1 MAKST
6 RKRKFSNNQI
16 VVFRF
21 GERKIVG
28 KVVFA
33 RPIGKKF
40 TYDVYAED
48 GKIYNELYV
57 DSIVNMSIDTYLT
70 KLFYKKY
77 NLNESSIPDVSDDI
91 LPALAALSVV
101 EPTIDDSAE
110 EEKPEEEKEFFLDED
125 ADPNY

>member
-40 TYDVYAED
+40 TYDEYAED
-48 GKIYNELYV
+48 GKIYMWNEL
-57 DSIVNMSIDTYLT
+57 
-70 KLFYKKY
+70 
-77 NLNESSIPDVSDDI
+77 
-91 LPALAALSVV
+91 
-101 EPTIDDSAE
+101 TINWE
-110 EEKPEEEKEFFLDED
+110 EMK
-125 ADPNY
+125 

>member
-6 RKRKFSNNQI
+6 KKRKFSNNQI

-28 KVVFA
+28 KVIFA

-40 TYDVYAED
+40 TYDVFAED

-77 NLNESSIPDVSDDI
+77 NLNENSIPDVSEDI

-101 EPTIDDSAE
+101 EPTIDDSVE
-110 EEKPEEEKEFFLDED
+110 EETVEEEKEFFLDED

>member
-6 RKRKFSNNQI
+6 KKRKFSNNQI

-28 KVVFA
+28 KVIFA

-40 TYDVYAED
+40 TYDVFAED

-77 NLNESSIPDVSDDI
+77 NLNENSIPDASEDI

-110 EEKPEEEKEFFLDED
+110 EDSVEEEKEFFLDED

>member
-48 GKIYNELYV
+48 GKIYNELKII
-57 DSIVNMSIDTYLT
+57 SASKNNYL
-70 KLFYKKY
+70 
-77 NLNESSIPDVSDDI
+77 
-91 LPALAALSVV
+91 
-101 EPTIDDSAE
+101 
-110 EEKPEEEKEFFLDED
+110 
-125 ADPNY
+125 

>member
-6 RKRKFSNNQI
+6 RKKKFSNNQI

-21 GERKIVG
+21 GDRKIVG
-28 KVVFA
+28 KVILV
-33 RPIGKKF
+33 RPVGKKF

-48 GKIYNELYV
+48 GKIYSELLA
-57 DSIVNMSIDTYLT
+57 DAELNLSIDTYLT

-77 NLNESSIPDVSDDI
+77 NLDENSIPDLTEDV
-91 LPALAALSVV
+91 LPSLATANMTES
-101 EPTIDDSAE
+101 TIDDASE
-110 EEKPEEEKEFFLDED
+110 EAVVEDEKEFFIDED

>member
-6 RKRKFSNNQI
+6 KKRKFSNNQI

-28 KVVFA
+28 KVIFA

-40 TYDVYAED
+40 TYDVFAED

-77 NLNESSIPDVSDDI
+77 NLNENSIPDVSEDI

-110 EEKPEEEKEFFLDED
+110 EDSVEEEKEFFLDED

>member
-16 VVFRF
+16 VIFRF

-28 KVVFA
+28 KVIFA

-48 GKIYNELYV
+48 GKVYNELLV
-57 DSIVNMSIDTYLT
+57 DAPINMSIDTYLT

-77 NLNESSIPDVSDDI
+77 NLSESSIPDVSDDI
-91 LPALAALSVV
+91 LPTLATVSVV
-101 EPTIDDSAE
+101 EPTIDSSE
-110 EEKPEEEKEFFLDED
+110 EEAPIEEEKEFFLDED

>member
-6 RKRKFSNNQI
+6 KKRKFSNNQI

-28 KVVFA
+28 KVIFA

-40 TYDVYAED
+40 TYDVFAED

-77 NLNESSIPDVSDDI
+77 NLNENSIPDVSEDI

-110 EEKPEEEKEFFLDED
+110 EDTVEEEKEFFLDED